1 MIENQKVA
9 AVYATRP
16 GSRFPP
22 GATASPEGVNFCV
35 FSRHA
40 TRVELL
46 LYAWMYNLFAR
57 RRPGGAA

>member
-1 MIENQKVA
+1 MTENRKMA
-9 AVYATRP
+9 AVYATCP

-22 GATASPEGVNFCV
+22 GATPLPEGVNFCV

-46 LYAWMYNLFAR
+46 LYAEANSVIRPNFYNGL
-57 RRPGGAA
+57 